1 MHRGPDP
8 ASPPTLDAVSVPIPC
23 PNCGTEH
30 LHATFYMEADG
41 DRFQVVAEGPEAD
54 TVLVR
59 FDPDG
64 AITPPEAVVSR
75 HDGSVSR
82 AVRS

>member
-1 MHRGPDP
+1 
-8 ASPPTLDAVSVPIPC
+8 
-23 PNCGTEH
+23 
-30 LHATFYMEADG
+30 MEADG